1 MSTFAWRVLA
11 GCGLLMG
18 LAFTQDPGYLVA
30 DTKFDLVAAPG
41 DFVVRA
47 LHLWDGEGAFG
58 QLQNQAYGYLF
69 PTAPFFLTGVLAG
82 LPGWVVQRLWWG
94 LVLAVAFA
102 GTARLVR
109 ALGVRSDLAC
119 LLAGAAYALS
129 PRMLTTMGP
138 ISSESWPM
146 ALAPWVLLPLVVGAQ
161 RGSPRLAAA
170 WAGVAAACVGG
181 INAAAAFAV
190 IPLGVVWLLTRTR
203 GPRRRAL
210 MLWWPVFTF
219 LGTLWWLV
227 PLVVMGAYS
236 PPFLDW
242 IETASVTTFPTTVAD
257 ALRGTSNWVAYIDT
271 TSRAGR
277 DLLSTPYLALDA
289 GVLLLL
295 GCAGM
300 VLRSNP
306 HRAFL
311 ARGLAVGLVLVT
323 LGHEGAVQGW
333 GAATLHDLLDGV
345 LSPIRNVHKFDPI
358 IRLPLVIGLAYA
370 VEQLR
375 AGSRTGSGATRQQ
388 RLSTAVLTAT
398 AVAVVAAGAMPA
410 LTGRIAPREPVVAVP
425 GYWSATAQW
434 LEEQD
439 AAEGDATALLVPG
452 SGFGRYQWGSPDD
465 EPLQWLA
472 DSRWAV
478 RNVVPLVP
486 AGQVR
491 TLDGIERRLAEG
503 RGSPG
508 LADALARAGVRYVVV
523 RNDLTRADDVPDP
536 LLVRQAL
543 QDSPGLVVAET
554 FGPVLGGEAR
564 LEGAGGERV
573 VVGGGW
579 QTRYRAVEVW
589 AVDGAERAVL
599 AEDLPVVV
607 GGPEDLADLADL
619 GAVDERPGVLAVD
632 LPEDLGS
639 ASADDLRSVLGPLV
653 LTDGL
658 RLREHAFARTHD
670 SDSPVLEPGA
680 PRRNGN
686 PTRDYEIG
694 DPAQDARWR
703 TAARLEGVAAL
714 DASSSDAWTSSLGPV
729 RRGAQPWAALDGDLR
744 TAFRTGPFAAGTQW
758 WEVTL
763 EEERA
768 LERLTITG
776 GPGAL
781 EDQRVRVVTD
791 TGVTEELALG
801 PGQTRAV
808 LLDGG
813 PTTTLRVESAVPDRP
828 LHLAEVEVPDLDV
841 RRPWVLPAVPES
853 WLSVWDQPDVIA
865 LRADRD
871 PRTGCVVASDLRRT
885 REETRC
891 DSRRAVEDEE
901 PDGLDRVV
909 TLSGEA
915 AYDEVTLRGRPRA
928 GAALDSLVVEGRAIA
943 ARASSTAVEDPR
955 AGALAA
961 IDGDP
966 GTTWVAD
973 PAEDFPSLEVSW
985 LEERDVAGLRVRL
998 DPDTAASRPT
1008 ALRLTWPGGT
1018 RDVDL
1023 VEGRADLSED
1033 PVTTDRLRLQVLGTE
1048 PTRDLGFDGVGRP
1061 VGAGIS
1067 ELRLLGVP
1075 YEPLK
1080 PSLEPRRF
1088 ACGTGPDLEV
1098 GDRVV
1103 PTRLVAAPATLL
1115 AGDDVEL
1122 RACGRDVRREPALV
1136 LTAGET
1142 RIRMTDTAAV
1152 EAVSVVLGSLPSGPD
1167 PAPVAVAEEPA
1178 TRVFDLPEGRAGVL
1192 VSRENANPGWSA
1204 ELEAPSD
1211 GAVGGVGGSLG
1222 DLTVDGWQQAWLVPA
1237 PPAED
1242 TRVVATFGPDLPYR
1256 AGLGL
1261 GALTLVLLLLGTL
1274 VATWRRGRRS
1284 QPVGPVALGTRR
1296 HGPFV
1301 AGLTATL
1308 VGGLLAGTV
1317 GAGVGAVLGLLVPVL
1332 LRRVP
1337 AAADALPWVLA
1348 GPLLA
1353 VGAAYAV
1360 RPWGDPAGWAGALAW
1375 PSYLA
1380 LVPVLGALA
1389 MAADSSRRRASG
1401 WRPFRRSAG
1410 RSTSR

>member
-1 MSTFAWRVLA
+1 MSRFAWRVLA
-11 GCGLLMG
+11 GCGLLVG
-18 LAFTQDPGYLVA
+18 LAFTQDPGYVVA

-41 DFVVRA
+41 DFVLRA

-69 PTAPFFLTGVLAG
+69 PTGPFFLAGVLAG
-82 LPGWVVQRLWWG
+82 VPGWVVQRLWWG

-119 LLAGAAYALS
+119 LLAGVAYAMS
-129 PRMLTTMGP
+129 PRMLTTLGP

-146 ALAPWVLLPLVVGAQ
+146 ALAPWVLLPLVIGAE
-161 RGSPRLAAA
+161 RGSPRIAAA
-170 WAGVAAACVGG
+170 WAAVAVALVGG

-190 IPLGVVWLLTRTR
+190 IPLGAVWLLTRTP

-210 MLWWPVFTF
+210 MLWWPVLTL

-236 PPFLDW
+236 PPFLQW

-271 TSRAGR
+271 SSRAGR

-295 GCAGM
+295 GATGLM
-300 VLRSNP
+300 LRSNP

-311 ARGLAVGLVLVT
+311 ARGLVVGLLLVT
-323 LGHEGAVQGW
+323 FGHEGVVQGW
-333 GAATLHDLLDGV
+333 GAATLHDLLDGA

-370 VEQLR
+370 VEALR
-375 AGSRTGSGATRQQ
+375 AASTTSTMPTPSTPRF
-388 RLSTAVLTAT
+388 RLDRAVLTAT
-398 AVAVVAAGAMPA
+398 AVAVVAAGAVPA

-434 LEEQD
+434 LEERD
-439 AAEGDATALLVPG
+439 AADGDATALLVPG

-486 AGQVR
+486 AGQIR
-491 TLDGIERRLAEG
+491 MLDGIERRLAEG

-523 RNDLTRADDVPDP
+523 RNDLTRSDDVPDP

-543 QDSPGLVVAET
+543 QESPGLVVAQT

-564 LEGAGGERV
+564 LEGTDERV
-573 VVGGGW
+573 VVDGGW

-589 AVDGAERAVL
+589 EVTGAERAVL

-607 GGPEDLADLADL
+607 GGPEDLPDLADL
-619 GAVDERPGVLAVD
+619 GALDERPVVLGTD

-639 ASADDLRSVLGPLV
+639 GDAEDLRSALGPLV

-658 RLREHAFARTHD
+658 RLREHAFARIHD
-670 SDSPVLEPGA
+670 ADSPVLEPGA

-686 PTRDYEIG
+686 PTPDYQLDGTEG
-694 DPAQDARWR
+694 DDRWR
-703 TAARLEGVAAL
+703 TAARLEGVTSV

-729 RRGAQPWAALDGDLR
+729 RRAAQPWSALDGDPR
-744 TAFRTGPFAAGTQW
+744 TAFRTGPFASGTQW
-758 WEVTL
+758 WEVTF
-763 EEERA
+763 EEPRV
-768 LERLTITG
+768 LDRVTLTG
-776 GPGAL
+776 GDEAL

-791 TGVTEELALG
+791 EGATEELALG
-801 PGQTRAV
+801 PGQSRVV
-808 LLDGG
+808 LLDGA
-813 PTTTLRVESAVPDRP
+813 TSASLRVESALPDRP
-828 LHLAEVEVPDLDV
+828 LQLAEVDVPDV
-841 RRPWVLPAVPES
+841 EPRRPWVLPPVPES
-853 WLSVWDQPDVIA
+853 WLALWDQPDVIA

-871 PRTGCVVASDLRRT
+871 ARTGCVTASDLRRT
-885 REETRC
+885 REEVRC
-891 DSRRAVEDEE
+891 VDRRAVADEE

-909 TLSGEA
+909 TLPA
-915 AYDEVTLRGRPRA
+915 AATYEDVTLRGRPRA
-928 GAALDSLVVEGRAIA
+928 GAALDALVVEGRAIA
-943 ARASSTAVEDPR
+943 ARASSTAVADPR

-966 GTTWVAD
+966 GTTWIAD
-973 PAEDFPSLEVSW
+973 ATEDFPSLEVSW
-985 LEERDVAGLRVRL
+985 LQEREVAGLRVRL

-1018 RDVDL
+1018 RDVEL
-1023 VEGRADLSED
+1023 VDGRADLADD
-1033 PVTTDRLRLQVLGTE
+1033 PVRTDRLTLRVLGTE

-1080 PSLEPRRF
+1080 PSLETRRF
-1088 ACGTGPDLEV
+1088 GCGTGPALEV
-1098 GDRVV
+1098 GDRLVT
-1103 PTRLVAAPATLL
+1103 TRLVASPATLL
-1115 AGDDVEL
+1115 AGDEVEL
-1122 RACGRDVRREPALV
+1122 RPCGREVRRDPV
-1136 LTAGET
+1136 LTLGAGET
-1142 RIRMTDTAAV
+1142 RVRLRDTAAV
-1152 EAVSVVLGSLPSGPD
+1152 EALSVVLGTLPSGPD
-1167 PAPVAVAEEPA
+1167 PTSVTVDEGAA
-1178 TRVFDLPEGRAGVL
+1178 TRAFELPTGSTGVL
-1192 VSRENANPGWSA
+1192 VSRENANPGWTA
-1204 ELEAPSD
+1204 RLD
-1211 GAVGGVGGSLG
+1211 GTLAAI
-1222 DLTVDGWQQAWLVPA
+1222 TVDGWQQGWLVPSA
-1237 PPAED
+1237 AGED
-1242 TRVVATFGPDLPYR
+1242 EPVVAIFGPDRPYR
-1256 AGLGL
+1256 IGLVV
-1261 GALTLVLLLLGTL
+1261 GALTLALLLLGTA
-1274 VATWRRGRRS
+1274 VAAWRSRRRD
-1284 QPVGPVALGTRR
+1284 PAGVPPALGGRR

-1301 AGLTATL
+1301 AALSSTVA
-1308 VGGLLAGTV
+1308 GGLLAGTV
-1317 GAGVGAVLGLLVPVL
+1317 GAVLGLVVGVLVPVA
-1332 LRRVP
+1332 LRRLPAGAVDAVP
-1337 AAADALPWVLA
+1337 WLLAA
-1348 GPLLA
+1348 PLLA

-1360 RPWGDPAGWAGALAW
+1360 RPWGDAAGWAGAWAW

-1389 MAADSSRRRASG
+1389 VAADPARRRASG

-1410 RSTSR
+1410 RSTNR

>member
-11 GCGLLMG
+11 GCGLLVG

-47 LHLWDGEGAFG
+47 LHLWDSEGAFG

-94 LVLAVAFA
+94 MVLAVAFA

-146 ALAPWVLLPLVVGAQ
+146 ALAPWVLLPLVAGAE

-170 WAGVAAACVGG
+170 WAGVAVACVGG

-203 GPRRRAL
+203 GPRRRSL
-210 MLWWPVFTF
+210 ILWWPVFTL

-242 IETASVTTFPTTVAD
+242 IETASVTTFPTTIAD

-277 DLLSTPYLALDA
+277 DLLSTSYLALDA

-295 GCAGM
+295 GAAGLM
-300 VLRSNP
+300 LRSNP

-323 LGHEGAVQGW
+323 LGHEGVVQGW
-333 GAATLHDLLDGV
+333 GAATLNDLLDGA

-370 VEQLR
+370 VEHLR
-375 AGSRTGSGATRQQ
+375 TASTTGTATTRRQ
-388 RLSTAVLTAT
+388 RLDTAVLTAT

-410 LTGRIAPREPVVAVP
+410 LTGRIAPGEPVVVVP
-425 GYWSATAQW
+425 GYWSATARW

-452 SGFGRYQWGSPDD
+452 SGFARYQWGSPDD

-486 AGQVR
+486 AGQIR
-491 TLDGIERRLAEG
+491 MLDGIERRLAEG

-523 RNDLTRADDVPDP
+523 RNDLTRSDDVPDP

-543 QDSPGLVVAET
+543 QESPGLVVAET
-554 FGPVLGGEAR
+554 FGPVIGGEAR
-564 LEGAGGERV
+564 LEGAGERV

-589 AVDGAERAVL
+589 EVDGADRAVL
-599 AEDLPVVV
+599 AQDLPVVV
-607 GGPEDLADLADL
+607 GGPEDLADLTDL
-619 GAVDERPGVLAVD
+619 GALDERPALLATD
-632 LPEDLGS
+632 LPEDLD
-639 ASADDLRSVLGPLV
+639 ADAAGDLRSVLGPLV
-653 LTDGL
+653 LTDGM

-670 SDSPVLEPGA
+670 SDSPVLEPDA

-686 PTRDYEIG
+686 PTRDYELG
-694 DPAQDARWR
+694 EGGEEGLRWR
-703 TAARLEGVAAL
+703 TLARLEGVAAV

-729 RRGAQPWAALDGDLR
+729 RRAAQPWAALDGDPA
-744 TAFRTGPFAAGTQW
+744 TGFRTGPFAAGTQW
-758 WEVTL
+758 WEVGF
-763 EEERA
+763 EEPRV
-768 LERLTITG
+768 LERITLVG
-776 GPGAL
+776 GPDAL

-791 TGVTEELALG
+791 AGATDELALG
-801 PGQTRAV
+801 PGRSRVV
-808 LLDGG
+808 LLDRE
-813 PTTTLRVESAVPDRP
+813 TTRSLRVESAVPDRP
-828 LHLAEVEVPDLDV
+828 LRLAEVEVPGLEA
-841 RRPWVLPAVPES
+841 RRPWVLPTVPEA

-871 PRTGCVVASDLRRT
+871 PRSGCVVASDLRRT

-891 DSRRAVEDEE
+891 VDRQAVADEE
-901 PDGLDRVV
+901 ADGLDRVV
-909 TLSGEA
+909 TLPA
-915 AYDEVTLRGRPRA
+915 AASYDEVTLRGRPRA
-928 GAALDSLVVEGRAIA
+928 GAALDALVVQGRAIA
-943 ARASSTAVEDPR
+943 ANASSTAVDDPR

-966 GTTWVAD
+966 GTTWIAD

-985 LEERDVAGLRVRL
+985 LQERDVAGVRVRL
-998 DPDTAASRPT
+998 DPDTAAARPT

-1018 RDVDL
+1018 RDVEL
-1023 VEGRADLSED
+1023 VDGRADLSDD
-1033 PVTTDRLRLQVLGTE
+1033 PVSTDRLRLQVLGTE

-1080 PSLEPRRF
+1080 PSLESRRF
-1088 ACGTGPDLEV
+1088 SCGTGPDLEV
-1098 GDRVV
+1098 GDRAISTRVV
-1103 PTRLVAAPATLL
+1103 ASPATLL
-1115 AGDDVEL
+1115 AGGEVEL
-1122 RACGRDVRREPALV
+1122 RPCGRDVRRDPDV
-1136 LTAGET
+1136 LLEAGET
-1142 RIRMTDTAAV
+1142 RIRWTDTLSI
-1152 EAVSVVLGSLPSGPD
+1152 EAHAVVLGTLPSGPD
-1167 PAPVAVAEEPA
+1167 PVGVTTQEGPAE
-1178 TRVFDLPEGRAGVL
+1178 RVFDLPAGSDGVL
-1192 VSRENANPGWSA
+1192 VSRENANPGWTA
-1204 ELEAPSD
+1204 EAGDTLAP
-1211 GAVGGVGGSLG
+1211 V
-1222 DLTVDGWQQAWLVPA
+1222 TVDGWQQAWLVPA
-1237 PPAED
+1237 APAD
-1242 TRVVATFGPDLPYR
+1242 DQPVVATFGPDLPYR
-1256 AGLGL
+1256 TGLAV
-1261 GALTLVLLLLGTL
+1261 GALTLLLLLVGTV
-1274 VATWRRGRRS
+1274 VAAWRTRRRTGAADL
-1284 QPVGPVALGTRR
+1284 PALRARR

-1301 AGLTATL
+1301 AAVSTTV

-1317 GAGVGAVLGLLVPVL
+1317 GAVLGLLVGTLAPTL

-1337 AAADALPWVLA
+1337 SGAEALSWLLAA
-1348 GPLLA
+1348 PLLA

-1360 RPWGDPAGWAGALAW
+1360 RPWGDADGWAGALAW
-1375 PSYLA
+1375 PSYVA

-1389 MAADSSRRRASG
+1389 VAADSSRRRARG